1 MLFYY
6 HKFYLIME
14 LLKNLKDSLKM
25 LLKFIILVW
34 IWLRIGLKSLQLYLE
49 QNLAEELLCVKNSY
63 IINI

>member
-1 MLFYY
+1 
-6 HKFYLIME
+6 ME

-25 LLKFIILVW
+25 LLKFIILDW